1 MKEVTVFPNDAKSQ
15 GLNLPPSPRVV
26 IVGAGFAGVE
36 AAKILAKSNV
46 EVVLIDRNTYH
57 TFIPM
62 LYQVATAVI
71 DPQHVVYPLRRM
83 FRGQRSVRILQ
94 AEVNNIDF
102 NQQLVQTREGLTLDY
117 QYLILATG
125 SQSQYLGVSGAP
137 QYSWPMRSLPEAIA
151 IRHQIL
157 SCFEQAVKTLDSEE
171 RRKLLRFVIVGG
183 GPTGVELAGAL
194 TELIQ
199 TALKRDY
206 PTLNPSETE
215 VVLVQS
221 GDRLLKAYPQR
232 LGDYTARWL
241 RRHRVE
247 VYLRTRVSQVT
258 SETVELEEQ
267 TTLATQ
273 TVIWTAGV
281 EGATPNLNPTPETTK
296 RQEII
301 TQPTLQVQNLPNIY
315 AVGDL
320 AEVKQESMTGV
331 AQEAIQQG
339 QTAAKNILKQIQGQS
354 PQEFNYYDK
363 GTLAIIGRHGGVGR
377 IGKFAFIGWLAWFL
391 WLEVHWF
398 YLPGIRNRLGVLF
411 NWLKCYFLGEGTNRL
426 ILREKL
432 PAKLQSSDIHSAS
445 KTNSI

>member
-1 MKEVTVFPNDAKSQ
+1 
-15 GLNLPPSPRVV
+15 
-26 IVGAGFAGVE
+26 
-36 AAKILAKSNV
+36 
-46 EVVLIDRNTYH
+46 
-57 TFIPM
+57 
-62 LYQVATAVI
+62 
-71 DPQHVVYPLRRM
+71 
-83 FRGQRSVRILQ
+83 
-94 AEVNNIDF
+94 
-102 NQQLVQTREGLTLDY
+102 
-117 QYLILATG
+117 
-125 SQSQYLGVSGAP
+125 
-137 QYSWPMRSLPEAIA
+137 
-151 IRHQIL
+151 
-157 SCFEQAVKTLDSEE
+157 
-171 RRKLLRFVIVGG
+171 
-183 GPTGVELAGAL
+183 
-194 TELIQ
+194 
-199 TALKRDY
+199 
-206 PTLNPSETE
+206 
-215 VVLVQS
+215 
-221 GDRLLKAYPQR
+221 
-232 LGDYTARWL
+232 
-241 RRHRVE
+241 
-247 VYLRTRVSQVT
+247 
-258 SETVELEEQ
+258 
-267 TTLATQ
+267 
-273 TVIWTAGV
+273 VIWTAGV

>member
-1 MKEVTVFPNDAKSQ
+1 MFSNPTKLQ
-15 GLNLPPSPRVV
+15 RLNSSSNPRVV

-36 AAKILAKSNV
+36 AAKILGKSNV

-83 FRGQRSVRILQ
+83 FRGRGSVKILQ
-94 AEVNNIDF
+94 AEVTAIDF
-102 NQQLVQTREGLTLDY
+102 DRQSVQTSEGLTLDY

-137 QYSWPMRSLPEAIA
+137 QHSWPMRSLPEAIA

-157 SCFEQAVKTLDSEE
+157 SCFEQAVKTTDIEL

-194 TELIQ
+194 SELIQ

-206 PTLNPSETE
+206 PTLKQSETQ

-221 GDRLLKAYPQR
+221 SDRLLKGYPQR

-241 RRHRVE
+241 RRHQVE
-247 VYLRTRVSQVT
+247 VYLGTRVSQVT
-258 SETVELEEQ
+258 AETVELEDQ

-281 EGATPNLNPTPETTK
+281 EGATPNLNPKPETTK

-301 TQPTLQVQNLPNIY
+301 AQPTLQVQNLPNIY

-320 AEVKQESMTGV
+320 AEVQKESMTGV

-339 QTAAKNILKQIQGQS
+339 QTAAKNILKQIKGQS

-363 GTLAIIGRHGGVGR
+363 GTLAIIGRHAGVGR
-377 IGKFAFIGWLAWFL
+377 IGKFAFTGWLAWFL

-398 YLPGIRNRLGVLF
+398 YLPGIRNRFGVLF
-411 NWLKCYFLGEGTNRL
+411 NWLKCYLFGEGTNRL
-426 ILREKL
+426 ILREQL
-432 PAKLQSSDIHSAS
+432 PANLQSSNTHPAS
-445 KTNSI
+445 KTY